1 MHQRQHSRGPP
12 RAQVCRLASTPA
24 ASQGFHGLPTV
35 ANYTLTHNFCMLLLP
50 VRYPWRLRSGRFAGV
65 GPAVCI
71 WVCQLFL
78 LGAGHQ
84 LFSVPR
90 TRNCSTAPHYQ
101 YIPVLEPTGQLHGIP
116 LCRRSASVRVNCAH
130 THTHARTHAATC
142 KQHFLAWGKQGDT
155 LQTASL
161 RFLIAVDC
169 YRFRNRIGLGAVA
182 LPELWHREPV
192 LGGQGNAAARW
203 ICCLSHQQARA
214 FFRFQT

>member
-1 MHQRQHSRGPP
+1 MACLQLLTTPSRTTSVCCCCRCVIRGACGRDALPGWVRRCAFGFVSFSCWGPVTSSSLCHALGIAPLLHTTSTSLSSNRQGNCTAFPSAEGAP
-12 RAQVCRLASTPA
+12 RFGST
-24 ASQGFHGLPTV
+24 
-35 ANYTLTHNFCMLLLP
+35 
-50 VRYPWRLRSGRFAGV
+50 
-65 GPAVCI
+65 
-71 WVCQLFL
+71 
-78 LGAGHQ
+78 
-84 LFSVPR
+84 
-90 TRNCSTAPHYQ
+90 
-101 YIPVLEPTGQLHGIP
+101 
-116 LCRRSASVRVNCAH
+116 AH